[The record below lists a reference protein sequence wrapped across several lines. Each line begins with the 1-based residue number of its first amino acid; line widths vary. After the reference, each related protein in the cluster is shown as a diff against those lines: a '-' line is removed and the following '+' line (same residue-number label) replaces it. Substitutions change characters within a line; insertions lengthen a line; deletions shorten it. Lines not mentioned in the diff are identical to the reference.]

1 MADIEGIKTGELN
14 FLNRAKNLSSK
25 YKVPLLG
32 SELSEIYIYLD
43 NPTTLCFGS
52 KKLVNT
58 FNKGK
63 FYSRI
68 TKFQN
73 ESLLKKAF
81 ALQLTK
87 PKKILDTTGG
97 LGLSLIHI

>member
-52 KKLVNT
+52 
-58 FNKGK
+58 
-63 FYSRI
+63 
-68 TKFQN
+68 
-73 ESLLKKAF
+73 E
-81 ALQLTK
+81 
-87 PKKILDTTGG
+87 
-97 LGLSLIHI
+97 